1 MEQYL
6 HRGAFSGMMNALG
19 LRLVIAL
26 AGLGW
31 FIGLWGLSMPSI
43 LAGLALG
50 LLGQLAMSRVRARYA
65 AQREDMLRARLGGE
79 MVLEEWLLCPAHRA
93 HFQAAALLGQKY
105 PLVLSR
111 VTEDGVLC
119 FYGKEVLLVACLT
132 RPADAQVS
140 SGDVAALQR
149 ACRFQ
154 KADRGVLCLTC
165 RSSPKVESQA
175 ATGPVRV
182 RIISR
187 ETMLHLAGQAAPA
200 TDEQLMA
207 LKARRKRLAAVD
219 SVTKRILHPSKARRY
234 MGYGIGLML
243 IYVVTGLRYYPIPAA
258 VCMGLG
264 AACRCRK
271 REAEEL

>member
-1 MEQYL
+1 MTGVG
-6 HRGAFSGMMNALG
+6 RG
-19 LRLVIAL
+19 LVCEL

-149 ACRFQ
+149 ACRTQ

-182 RIISR
+182 RSISR

-219 SVTKRILHPSKARRY
+219 SVAKRILHPSKARRY